1 MKSKRMV
8 IFVFIIVSIILV
20 FMMIMQNISLNN
32 EIQMYKSF
40 WNIKLPSKTKCVYKW
55 DNQDSFHGEGIRYSR
70 YQLLENDTSLLT
82 DYDYTQNNELEK
94 SVINLMNDCGIPDKQ
109 KIDFNST
116 YCWKYIQREQD
127 SLLII
132 YSLNIKSL
140 FLIQDTA

>member
-1 MKSKRMV
+1 
-8 IFVFIIVSIILV
+8 
-20 FMMIMQNISLNN
+20 MMIMQNISLNN
-32 EIQMYKSF
+32 EIQMYESF

-55 DNQDSFHGEGIRYSR
+55 NNQDSFHGEGIRYSR

-82 DYDYTQNNELEK
+82 DCDYTQNNELEK
-94 SVINLMNDCGIPDKQ
+94 SVINLMNDCSIPDKQ

-132 YSLNIKSL
+132 YSLKSNPR
-140 FLIQDTA
+140 

>member
-1 MKSKRMV
+1 MNWK
-8 IFVFIIVSIILV
+8 
-20 FMMIMQNISLNN
+20 
-32 EIQMYKSF
+32 
-40 WNIKLPSKTKCVYKW
+40 
-55 DNQDSFHGEGIRYSR
+55 
-70 YQLLENDTSLLT
+70 
-82 DYDYTQNNELEK
+82 K